1 VGFNEPGSSLASHT
15 RLKTLMGQTR
25 ADNARFFAGDIDA
38 VPHHC
43 LTQGLGTIMAAR
55 HIFLIATGRAKAEA
69 VHQHHRH
76 VTVLSTMPPPARRL
90 LLQHVRR
97 ETEVAG
103 ALTCRRPAALL
114 RTDRGWRVS
123 ADCPGEVEAS
133 SSGPI

>member
-1 VGFNEPGSSLASHT
+1 LGIGTDGHVGFNEPGSSLASHT

-76 VTVLSTMPPPARRL
+76 VTVLIDNAAASSATTSAARTPRNRSGRGSDLSPARSAAQNRQRL
-90 LLQHVRR
+90 
-97 ETEVAG
+97 EG
-103 ALTCRRPAALL
+103 F
-114 RTDRGWRVS
+114 G
-123 ADCPGEVEAS
+123 
-133 SSGPI
+133 